1 MEEKLSVLGITDLGL
16 FLLAGVL
23 LNLTPGPDFAY
34 IVARSVQFGCR
45 AGMVAALGICVGCF
59 VHTAAAAVG
68 LSALI
73 ATSSLAFAVLKWA
86 GALYLAYVGI
96 SMLKA
101 RASGAGLPFATN
113 PAQFAGL
120 AGVFLQGFLTNA
132 LNPKVAIFFLAL
144 LPQFIRADAPSKLLA
159 FLALGLTFNLTGT
172 LWNLMVAWFAA
183 RLMAAGGI
191 WSRSRQW
198 FERALGAMLIAFG
211 ARLILLEK
219 P

>member
-1 MEEKLSVLGITDLGL
+1 MEEKLRVLGITDIGL
-16 FLLAGVL
+16 FILAGVL

-59 VHTAAAAVG
+59 VHIAAAAIG

-73 ATSSLAFAVLKWA
+73 AASSLAFAVLKWA
-86 GALYLAYVGI
+86 GALYLVYVGI
-96 SMLKA
+96 SMLRA
-101 RASGAGLPFATN
+101 RAAGAGPPHSTN
-113 PAQFAGL
+113 PVQSQASGR
-120 AGVFLQGFLTNA
+120 VFLQGLLTNA

-159 FLALGLTFNLTGT
+159 FLALGLTFSLTGT
-172 LWNLMVAWFAA
+172 LWNLTVAWLAA
-183 RLMAAGGI
+183 RLMGSPGM
-191 WSRSRQW
+191 WSRSRRW
-198 FERALGAMLIAFG
+198 FERTLGAMLIAFG
-211 ARLILLEK
+211 ARLILLER

>member
-1 MEEKLSVLGITDLGL
+1 MEENLSVLGITNLGL
-16 FLLAGVL
+16 FILAGVL

-34 IVARSVQFGCR
+34 IVARSVQFGWR

-59 VHTAAAAVG
+59 VHIAAAAVG

-73 ATSSLAFAVLKWA
+73 ATSSLAFGMLKWA

-96 SMLKA
+96 SMVRA
-101 RASGAGLPFATN
+101 RASDAGPPLATN
-113 PAQFAGL
+113 SAQSARSARIFM
-120 AGVFLQGFLTNA
+120 QGFLTNA

-159 FLALGLTFNLTGT
+159 FLALGLTFTLTGT
-172 LWNLMVAWFAA
+172 LWNLTVAWFAG
-183 RLMAAGGI
+183 RLMAAGI
-191 WSRSRQW
+191 WSRSRLW

-211 ARLILLEK
+211 ARLILIEK

>member
-1 MEEKLSVLGITDLGL
+1 VLGITNFDL
-16 FLLAGVL
+16 FILAGVL

-34 IVARSVQFGCR
+34 IVARSVQFGYR

-59 VHTAAAAVG
+59 AHIAAAAVG

-96 SMLKA
+96 SMLRA
-101 RASGAGLPFATN
+101 REAGSGPTRATN
-113 PAQFAGL
+113 PLQSPGS
-120 AGVFLQGFLTNA
+120 GSVFWQGFLTNA

-144 LPQFIRADAPSKLLA
+144 LPQFIRTDAPSKLLA

-172 LWNLMVAWFAA
+172 LWNLTVAWFAA
-183 RLMAAGGI
+183 RLMAAPGM
-191 WSRSRQW
+191 WSRTRRW